1 MSNFKNRLNFND
13 KTLNIVGK
21 RKIWFMIPII
31 ILVIASIIFSV
42 FAIINNSFQ
51 DGMNVGLDFTGGT
64 IMTVPVG
71 TDLVDN
77 YDEYVERINTVF
89 EANDL
94 TIGNTQIS
102 ENSVVV
108 RYKNILDTDEAMSEL
123 NDKVKVA
130 LEAEF
135 SEIYTHGFTSAGD
148 FIEMEFIGS
157 TVSSE
162 LISTALLAIF
172 ITLILILC
180 YVIIRFEW
188 ISAIAA
194 VIALLHDALMIVAL
208 TIIFRVQINS
218 SFVIAIVTIIAYSIN
233 NMIVIF
239 DRVREELKIATAQKI
254 NNKKLDIE
262 FIVNNSVTMTLNR
275 TINTSMT
282 TVFTVLMLVILSVQT
297 LREFALPLL
306 FGLLSGGFSA
316 TCIAPSLFV
325 IIKKKMMKRNAPQV
339 KAPVATAKPQ
349 KVIK

>member
-208 TIIFRVQINS
+208 TIIFRVQIKS
-218 SFVIAIVTIIAYSIN
+218 TFVIAIVTIIAYSKN
-233 NMIVIF
+233 NNNFIF
-239 DRVREELKIATAQKI
+239 
-254 NNKKLDIE
+254 
-262 FIVNNSVTMTLNR
+262 
-275 TINTSMT
+275 
-282 TVFTVLMLVILSVQT
+282 
-297 LREFALPLL
+297 
-306 FGLLSGGFSA
+306 
-316 TCIAPSLFV
+316 
-325 IIKKKMMKRNAPQV
+325 
-339 KAPVATAKPQ
+339 
-349 KVIK
+349 